1 MEKQTKFIVQL
12 DPYMG
17 ELANIPEDKL
27 IEWLFY
33 CVDKKGVRVDEI
45 IWEGHGAHYR

>member
-1 MEKQTKFIVQL
+1 MKQPRFIIQM

-17 ELANIPEDKL
+17 ELASIPEDKL

-33 CVDKKGVRVDEI
+33 CIDKKSVRV
-45 IWEGHGAHYR
+45 EGKIH